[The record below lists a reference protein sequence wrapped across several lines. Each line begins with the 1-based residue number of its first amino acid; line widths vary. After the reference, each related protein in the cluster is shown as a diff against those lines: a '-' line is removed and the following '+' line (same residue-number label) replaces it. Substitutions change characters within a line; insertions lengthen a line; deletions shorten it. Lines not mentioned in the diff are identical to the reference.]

1 MYYKVIRNNEVI
13 DAISSLCYVRHNP
26 RNGMILSC
34 KEEFGQ
40 GILSYDCSTIYQLA
54 DKNSLGDN
62 YDVVDLVEIDET
74 EFKRLRD
81 LIDGV
86 ETEEPESP
94 DDGSQEMPE
103 TPEEPEVQEPMTV
116 AEMRTKIKELEEQ
129 LAATKI
135 LLGVE

>member
-1 MYYKVIRNNEVI
+1 MYYKVIRDNEVVDVI
-13 DAISSLCYVRHNP
+13 NSLRYVRHNH
-26 RNGMILSC
+26 RNGIILSC
-34 KEEFGQ
+34 RKEQGQ
-40 GILSYDCSTIYQLA
+40 GILSYDGSTIYQLA

-62 YDVVDLVEIDET
+62 YDVVSLVEIDEA

-81 LIDGV
+81 LLDGV

-94 DDGSQEMPE
+94 DDGSQETPE
-103 TPEEPEVQEPMTV
+103 TPPEEPELPMSV
-116 AEMRTKIKELEEQ
+116 AEMRVKIKELEEQ